1 MTMKQDYTDLL
12 SMKFLPLSEVKA
24 TLSEQV
30 KKTQGGIRR
39 IAITSN
45 GRPTAVLLAYE
56 DYLRLA
62 RACKISAA
70 ESTGGTIDFE
80 VWKKGQEQRKEIS
93 ASIDKLFDSASLTRK
108 GQKPYKKAKLDEFT
122 DSAKK
127 RPD

>member
-1 MTMKQDYTDLL
+1 MKQDFADLL
-12 SMKFLPLSEVKA
+12 SMNFLPLSEVKA

-45 GRPTAVLLAYE
+45 GRPAAVLMAYE

-62 RACKISAA
+62 RACKNSLA
-70 ESTGGTIDFE
+70 ESAGQTIDFE
-80 VWKKGQEQRKEIS
+80 AWKKGRGQRKEIS

-108 GQKPYKKAKLDEFT
+108 GQKPYKKAKLDEFSK
-122 DSAKK
+122 SAKK
-127 RPD
+127 RSG